1 MSKITWNDDSRGR
14 DIPLMYIGKVVS
26 TDDITEVG
34 GIKVRINGIDKD
46 ADNELPVAL
55 PLIPKFL
62 NIYPD
67 VGEAVFIFQ
76 YKHKEGLKTATKS
89 KRYWIGPIVSQL
101 QNLEKEDYNDALTQE
116 PDGYNNPGL
125 PVSSLKGANGAYP
138 NKKDIALQGRD
149 NTDIILK
156 NKEIQ
161 IRAGKFDIAD
171 NLKFN
176 KKDPAYIQLKYGNSE
191 IKKEFVT
198 ETVQKKV
205 FVPPTHVIYVQLES
219 LLPDGT
225 ILGNDLTDSEY
236 GEADRHFVRASTI
249 DVTTSPTTTI
259 ENFDNSGNPYDS
271 RSEAVTALI
280 EEIDIQMDA
289 FAKWKLS
296 TPVMELLK
304 KYGQQSQLSNANK
317 MVLYPN
323 NTITKD
329 ETIVK
334 EKITKL
340 TTGKEG
346 SVINVVASKINLLSY
361 DSDSG
366 VIFDL
371 TDPNELITND
381 TQKSINTAAHPLVY
395 GDKLVEFLE
404 LVKNF
409 IKNHTHTYHQN
420 TPVDGPSKT
429 NPLNFDLEKILNKNI
444 NSN

>member
-1 MSKITWNDDSRGR
+1 
-14 DIPLMYIGKVVS
+14 
-26 TDDITEVG
+26 
-34 GIKVRINGIDKD
+34 
-46 ADNELPVAL
+46 
-55 PLIPKFL
+55 
-62 NIYPD
+62 
-67 VGEAVFIFQ
+67 
-76 YKHKEGLKTATKS
+76 
-89 KRYWIGPIVSQL
+89 
-101 QNLEKEDYNDALTQE
+101 
-116 PDGYNNPGL
+116 
-125 PVSSLKGANGAYP
+125 
-138 NKKDIALQGRD
+138 
-149 NTDIILK
+149 
-156 NKEIQ
+156 
-161 IRAGKFDIAD
+161 
-171 NLKFN
+171 
-176 KKDPAYIQLKYGNSE
+176 
-191 IKKEFVT
+191 
-198 ETVQKKV
+198 
-205 FVPPTHVIYVQLES
+205 
-219 LLPDGT
+219 
-225 ILGNDLTDSEY
+225 
-236 GEADRHFVRASTI
+236 
-249 DVTTSPTTTI
+249 
-259 ENFDNSGNPYDS
+259 
-271 RSEAVTALI
+271 
-280 EEIDIQMDA
+280 
-289 FAKWKLS
+289 
-296 TPVMELLK
+296 MELLK

-340 TTGKEG
+340 NTGKEG